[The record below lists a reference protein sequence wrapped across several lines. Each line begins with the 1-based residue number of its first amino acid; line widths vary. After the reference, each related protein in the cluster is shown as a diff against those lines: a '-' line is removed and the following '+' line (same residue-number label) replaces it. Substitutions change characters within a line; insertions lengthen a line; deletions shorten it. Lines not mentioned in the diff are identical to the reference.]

1 MDYRNEG
8 IARII
13 LKILN
18 VGGEVFPDQLPKF
31 LDDESKEFLI

>member
-1 MDYRNEG
+1 MDYSNEG
-8 IARII
+8 IARIV

-31 LDDESKEFLI
+31 LDEESKQFLL